1 MTTSDLNA
9 KLLSSAADKT
19 NFQTTSDFSDEL
31 KARLSAAISE
41 KEKKSRHP
49 RIYIQTDETLAVS
62 IDGKKITLK
71 PRSQEILAYLL
82 TAIGRVV
89 PNTELVRKI
98 LKRQPDNESM
108 LAMRVLWFNLKEEL
122 KAYGID
128 YIACSTRNGRG
139 RYLERQYV
147 FSDLDDLISGSSRLQ
162 CAFYINNFLY
172 CYDWAAE
179 MRHKLVRL
187 AELQLRK
194 AA

>member
-1 MTTSDLNA
+1 M
-9 KLLSSAADKT
+9 
-19 NFQTTSDFSDEL
+19 
-31 KARLSAAISE
+31 
-41 KEKKSRHP
+41 
-49 RIYIQTDETLAVS
+49 QTDETLTVS
-62 IDGKKITLK
+62 VDGKKITLK

-98 LKRQPDNESM
+98 LKRQPDEEA
-108 LAMRVLWFNLKEEL
+108 LLTMRVNWFNLKEEL
-122 KAYGID
+122 RAYGID
-128 YIACSTRNGRG
+128 FIACSTHNGRG
-139 RYLERQYV
+139 RYLEKKYIL
-147 FSDLDDLISGSSRLQ
+147 SDLDDLISGSSRLQ

-187 AELQLRK
+187 AELQLRR